1 MTENIQLYLSEFK
14 YIVPELIIAIGI
26 VVIIALDLIF
36 YNKAAFF
43 KTALALI
50 TILSSSLSLIYLEPV
65 QSPVF
70 YNTLN
75 PNQTS
80 IFFRLLADFSMFVV
94 LLFWQSTDSD
104 NKNVSSEY
112 PFLWLSVLFA
122 AHFLCISNHWL
133 MVFLS
138 IEMLSISSYI
148 LLGIGFRKVNIE
160 AAFKYLV
167 FGALSSGIMVFGI
180 SLILADI
187 QNLYFSGFEFS
198 YLAAFEELN
207 LMSIGLLMAFA
218 GIFFKLSLFPFH
230 FWVPDVYQ
238 GSSLPFM
245 LMVASIPKIA
255 AFGFF
260 CSQFLIIWPNPL
272 EYSRF
277 SHLVA
282 ILGII
287 SIVWGNL
294 SALRQ
299 DNFARL
305 FAYSSIAQAG
315 FMILALVN
323 GFEGILKLEI
333 FLALYVFMNIIVF
346 ITASQINNRA
356 SDLKVSDFAGLGGKN
371 IFYALAFLL
380 AMMALIGLPPTGG
393 FTAKFV
399 ILSGLFEWYSS
410 VKINFRLT
418 IFILA
423 MINVIISLFYYLK
436 IPYFMFFKSNEKP
449 LKAHHPI
456 NLILILISIA
466 ILIWSFIFFSA
477 YKELII
483 DIGADI
489 I

>member
-1 MTENIQLYLSEFK
+1 MAENIQLYLSEFN
-14 YIVPELIIAIGI
+14 YIIPELIIALGI
-26 VVIIALDLIF
+26 IALIALDLIF
-36 YNKAAFF
+36 YNKKAFL
-43 KTALALI
+43 KTAFAI
-50 TILSSSLSLIYLEPV
+50 IIVLSSACSLLFLEHSH
-65 QSPVF
+65 SPVF
-70 YNTLN
+70 YNSLF
-75 PNQTS
+75 PNQPS
-80 IFFRLLADFSMFVV
+80 VFFRLLADFTMLAV
-94 LLFWQSTDSD
+94 LIFWKTTDAD
-104 NKNVSSEY
+104 KRNDTTEL

-122 AHFLCISNHWL
+122 AHFLCISNNWL

-148 LLGIGFRKVNIE
+148 LLGIGFKKKNIE

-198 YLAAFEELN
+198 YHAAFENLD

-245 LMVASIPKIA
+245 IMVSSIPKIA

-260 CSQFLIIWPNPL
+260 CSQFLIIWPGDVDFTQ
-272 EYSRF
+272 F
-277 SHLVA
+277 SNLIAA
-282 ILGII
+282 IGII
-287 SIVWGNL
+287 SIIWGNL

-299 DNFARL
+299 DSFARL
-305 FAYSSIAQAG
+305 FAYSGIAQAG

-323 GFEGILKLEI
+323 GYDGILKLEI
-333 FLALYVFMNIIVF
+333 FLSLYVFINIIVF
-346 ITASQINNRA
+346 ISANQIDSKSSN
-356 SDLKVSDFAGLGGKN
+356 LKISDFAGLGVKN
-371 IFYALAFLL
+371 LFFALTFLI
-380 AMMALIGLPPTGG
+380 AMIALIGLPPTGG
-393 FTAKFV
+393 FTAKFI

-410 VKINFRLT
+410 VEMNFRLI

-423 MINVIISLFYYLK
+423 IINVVISLFYYLK
-436 IPYFMFFKSNEKP
+436 IPYFMFFKSNQKP
-449 LKAHHPI
+449 FKAVLPI
-456 NLILILISIA
+456 NFILILISTT
-466 ILIWSFIFFSA
+466 ILIISFVFFSH

-483 DIGADI
+483 AIGADI